1 MSDTVIVDNDF
12 IDKLAQVDQL
22 DLLKLEGKKTVITD
36 KVYAELERGVEKNSL
51 SAVKAMDWL
60 DANRSQPWLEL
71 EVPTKPLSPELAKTL
86 GGGEGSIVSYI
97 NEQKALDLTP
107 EQQEIF
113 DRVVGIVT
121 QNDELRHQFKTAMN
135 ELHKQPNWDDANY
148 MSDSDDPP
156 AANARVVLKLVKIEI
171 NKLEPELKEFDS
183 WLYDDI
189 CDVICNN
196 YFDA

>member
-97 NEQKALDLTP
+97 NEQKTLTP
-107 EQQEIF
+107 E
-113 DRVVGIVT
+113 
-121 QNDELRHQFKTAMN
+121 
-135 ELHKQPNWDDANY
+135 ANY
-148 MSDSDDPP
+148 TALTDNTKDVKKITEALDDPSR
-156 AANARVVLKLVKIEI
+156 ANIRMVREYTNDLASRSIISADEYTRLEIDMVNSKAFSVPRVETYTIIPDTPNYGSTEISQVQKL
-171 NKLEPELKEFDS
+171 L
-183 WLYDDI
+183 
-189 CDVICNN
+189 
-196 YFDA
+196 